1 MENVQELVE
10 KWEQSGLLE
19 GVKDKL
25 FMSQALEIAAVELVN
40 KVESGK
46 ITSEQLKSCGPL
58 LFPLVYKA
66 FRDKS
71 YKVQTKIAESAAAF
85 SVFVG
90 TSGVTLDDEPGVVH
104 EHGTHLSRLL
114 DEVHNVS
121 TLCKI
126 EVQPRETGFHL
137 VTYLL

>member
-1 MENVQELVE
+1 MKNVQELVE
-10 KWEQSGLLE
+10 KWELSGLLE
-19 GVKDKL
+19 GVKDRV
-25 FMSQALEIAAVELVN
+25 FMSQALEMSAVELVN
-40 KVESGK
+40 KVESGT

-71 YKVQTKIAESAAAF
+71 YEVQTETSESAAAF

-90 TSGVTLDDEPGVVH
+90 TSDMTLDTEPDVVH

-114 DEVHNVS
+114 DEVRDVS

-137 VTYLL
+137 VTHLL